1 MKSLLLGIT
10 LILIIGIGGFM
21 YRNAVEHPMQP
32 TACSLGTFLCPDG
45 ASVSRGGPSC
55 TFSVCPP
62 PNVSL
67 ASIDIS
73 FAVPAGFVSVTPPDS
88 IDVAA
93 YALPPTSSS
102 TSIASITIR
111 RYQIEASS
119 TALATIQQTAIGS
132 PSDIPVSITSFS
144 STVIGNRRFTIV
156 PIERFEGVID
166 TAYYLARGTEVLR
179 LDAIDR
185 NVTNWTDPN
194 LDVSTLSAHKALE
207 GLLGTLQEH

>member
-1 MKSLLLGIT
+1 MP
-10 LILIIGIGGFM
+10 
-21 YRNAVEHPMQP
+21 VE
-32 TACSLGTFLCPDG
+32 
-45 ASVSRGGPSC
+45 
-55 TFSVCPP
+55 
-62 PNVSL
+62 
-67 ASIDIS
+67 
-73 FAVPAGFVSVTPPDS
+73 FVSVTPPDS

-102 TSIASITIR
+102 ISIASITIR

-132 PSDIPVSITSFS
+132 PSDIPVSVTSFS

-156 PIERFEGVID
+156 PIERFEEVID

-194 LDVSTLSAHKALE
+194 LDVSTLPAHKALE